1 MYIRTDVPTEFTD
14 ITVSRDT
21 SCVNVTNLSGEGR
34 IAIYDKSK
42 NKVYFTKKTHISYKC
57 DDPSMVSVSVTGPN
71 KIPFF
76 DLANGD
82 EDIFIQNEKLSL
94 SKNISGKT
102 VKIGSSVTDGKEEG
116 EVIFEKG
123 KYVITGD
130 KIYIGPG
137 TKITKE
143 SQVKFKNR

>member
-1 MYIRTDVPTEFTD
+1 M
-14 ITVSRDT
+14 
-21 SCVNVTNLSGEGR
+21 
-34 IAIYDKSK
+34 
-42 NKVYFTKKTHISYKC
+42 
-57 DDPSMVSVSVTGPN
+57 
-71 KIPFF
+71 FF
-76 DLANGD
+76 LDLANGD

-102 VKIGSSVTDGKEEG
+102 VKIGSSVTDGKEKG

-123 KYVITGD
+123 KYVISGD

>member
-1 MYIRTDVPTEFTD
+1 M
-14 ITVSRDT
+14 
-21 SCVNVTNLSGEGR
+21 
-34 IAIYDKSK
+34 
-42 NKVYFTKKTHISYKC
+42 
-57 DDPSMVSVSVTGPN
+57 
-71 KIPFF
+71 FF
-76 DLANGD
+76 LDLANGD
-82 EDIFIQNEKLSL
+82 EDIFIQNERLSL

-102 VKIGSSVTDGKEEG
+102 VTIGSSVTNGKEEG